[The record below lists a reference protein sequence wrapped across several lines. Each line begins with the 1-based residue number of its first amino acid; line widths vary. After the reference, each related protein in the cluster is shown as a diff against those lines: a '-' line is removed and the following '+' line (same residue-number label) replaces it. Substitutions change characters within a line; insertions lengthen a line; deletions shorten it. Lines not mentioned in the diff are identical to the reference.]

1 MSIAV
6 RIGVLY
12 GAPIIGVGAAIL
24 YFGVLL
30 LRVRRGAIDAKK
42 APLRY
47 ASTLVLPLVV
57 ILIVW
62 GAGEISSYLAAPG
75 DYHWDPESSRS
86 FLLSLLP
93 LGAYV
98 GAPIA
103 ALVVAFWVAMR
114 SYRQR

>member
-1 MSIAV
+1 MWIAV

-12 GAPIIGVGAAIL
+12 GAPIIAVGAAIL

-30 LRVRRGAIDAKK
+30 LRVRRGAIDARK
-42 APLRY
+42 AALRY
-47 ASTLVLPLVV
+47 SSLLVLPLVV

-62 GAGEISSYLAAPG
+62 GAGEISSYVAAPG
-75 DYHWDPESSRS
+75 DYRWDPELSRS

-103 ALVVAFWVAMR
+103 ALVFAFWVVMK

>member
-1 MSIAV
+1 MWIAV

-12 GAPIIGVGAAIL
+12 GTPIVAVGAAIL

-30 LRVRRGAIDAKK
+30 LCVRRGAIDARK
-42 APLRY
+42 AALRY
-47 ASTLVLPLVV
+47 ACTLVLPLVV

-62 GAGEISSYLAAPG
+62 GAGEMSSYLAAPG
-75 DYHWDPESSRS
+75 DYHWDAELSRS

-103 ALVVAFWVAMR
+103 ALVVTFWVAMK